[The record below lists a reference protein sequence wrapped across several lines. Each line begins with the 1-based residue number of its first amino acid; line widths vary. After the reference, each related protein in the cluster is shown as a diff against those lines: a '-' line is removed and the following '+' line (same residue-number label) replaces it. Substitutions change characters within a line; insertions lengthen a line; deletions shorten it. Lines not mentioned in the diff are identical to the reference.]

1 MLAFGL
7 RPHRYPLAGLR
18 RAAHHRGPGCVYRT
32 ARRPDFLG
40 GLPERHETGHFAE
53 YRLPGAGALL
63 YLGIHTGLQIWS
75 TGIFGACYMALGV
88 LLGALFVVTVICLPP
103 VLSRFEGGAVTI
115 LRLAVYFSG
124 RKLLRTALFAVLLAL
139 MFLAVDFF
147 PLLLLVLP
155 AVYADL
161 FRGPIGRDMTRY
173 IRENGLEEAVEPQPP
188 QPEQEES
195 ALGALEWDR
204 VLSGKA
210 EEEVHGQH

>member
-1 MLAFGL
+1 M
-7 RPHRYPLAGLR
+7 
-18 RAAHHRGPGCVYRT
+18 
-32 ARRPDFLG
+32 
-40 GLPERHETGHFAE
+40 
-53 YRLPGAGALL
+53 
-63 YLGIHTGLQIWS
+63 
-75 TGIFGACYMALGV
+75 
-88 LLGALFVVTVICLPP
+88 
-103 VLSRFEGGAVTI
+103 
-115 LRLAVYFSG
+115 RLAVYFSG
-124 RKLLRTALFAVLLAL
+124 RKLLSTVFFSDLLGL

-204 VLSGKA
+204 VLSVKA